1 MSSINLQCERKSS
14 PALTEKEENKIN
26 WEDSTQRKKSV
37 EERRAATEV
46 EPRHSTGGMKL
57 WLKVDQWQLQKTCYV
72 FISVLSMHSWGAKT
86 LFFLL
91 LRFFSLVTESITIP
105 WFQTLWNLTQD
116 NRGMVIPEHEMRE
129 NGTIIINFFR
139 VEKLDNEFSKIIP
152 SFFQHEWDYLS
163 NP

>member
-57 WLKVDQWQLQKTCYV
+57 WLKVDQWQLQK
-72 FISVLSMHSWGAKT
+72 SVIYS
-86 LFFLL
+86 
-91 LRFFSLVTESITIP
+91 
-105 WFQTLWNLTQD
+105 FQYSQC
-116 NRGMVIPEHEMRE
+116 I
-129 NGTIIINFFR
+129 
-139 VEKLDNEFSKIIP
+139 
-152 SFFQHEWDYLS
+152 HEWLRHYFFYY
-163 NP
+163 